1 VQRLNA
7 GLMINTKV
15 SRYLPYVGW
24 RPLQAKIADFIY
36 SNLGEGRG
44 VVIEA
49 PTGVGKTAAALA
61 AALAYSEG
69 EPIKVI
75 YMIRTNN
82 QAIAP
87 MRELSKL
94 LKVKGLFIPYVL
106 VRNRARMCCISSTS
120 KLPYR
125 DFLMECNYLK
135 RTGECRYYIKLRESG
150 IDHSLFMDT
159 VAGLESP
166 GEYVKSI
173 CKLGVCPYD
182 ASRML
187 ISDAKLII
195 LSYYYLFS
203 LNAPEVVDL
212 DLKSSILIIDEA
224 HNLPYAVLDL
234 NTQYLTEA
242 MVKAAVV
249 DVRRFVSD
257 INVKAGALRA
267 LASIRALFRDLF
279 IGVTEQGER
288 RVDSTK
294 VLEYFNDVDY
304 LSEASGEVLASKR
317 SRGILLAG
325 TPLSDI
331 IDFYKSVVKMPK
343 DKALFLSIGND
354 GRAIVSRLMDP
365 SVAASGVLN
374 NAHSFIVMSGTM
386 PPTRLFTSL
395 LGVKVK
401 VSELRIGLTEYVK
414 SSNVKAVVYGE
425 VTTKYTER
433 SEEQYSRIA
442 QALISVYDAV
452 NHSVLAVFPS
462 YDTLKATRK
471 YIKHGVDLV
480 VEIGTTTIEDV
491 LGSIKVNPHKLILA
505 VAGGKL
511 VEGIEFRFNDI
522 NYIDAVAIIGV
533 PYPEPNDFMNG
544 LVDVVKS
551 RANYDDAWHAVYTW
565 QALVKVKQA
574 IGRGLRSDKDR
585 VFIILMDYRFKDNPI
600 IWREMT
606 NYLPNIEVTSS
617 EEELV
622 RMLKEFTSNNLS
634 K

>member
-1 VQRLNA
+1 
-7 GLMINTKV
+7 MINTKV
-15 SRYLPYVGW
+15 SKYLPYVGW

-36 SNLGEGRG
+36 SNLGEGKG
-44 VVIEA
+44 IVVEA

-69 EPIKVI
+69 EPIKII

-82 QAIAP
+82 QAAAP
-87 MRELSKL
+87 MRELSRM
-94 LKVKGLFIPYVL
+94 LKIRGVFIPYVL
-106 VRNRARMCCISSTS
+106 IRNRARMCCISSTS
-120 KLPYR
+120 RLPYR

-135 RTGECRYYIKLRESG
+135 RTGECNYYVKLKSNG
-150 IDHSLFMDT
+150 VDSSLFMDT

-166 GEYVKSI
+166 GEYVKSV

-187 ISDAKLII
+187 IDESRVII

-203 LNAPEVVDL
+203 LNAPEVVDV

-224 HNLPYAVLDL
+224 HNLPYAILDL

-242 MVKAAVV
+242 MVKVALS
-249 DVRRFVSD
+249 DVKRFVND
-257 INVKAGALRA
+257 VNVKAGALRA

-279 IGVTEQGER
+279 NDVSEQGER
-288 RVDSTK
+288 RVDSSK
-294 VLEYFNDVDY
+294 ILEYFNDIEY
-304 LSEASGEVLASKR
+304 LTEASSEVLASKR

-331 IDFYKSVVKMPK
+331 IDFYRSVIKMPK
-343 DKALFLSIGND
+343 DKALFLSMGND
-354 GRAIVSRLMDP
+354 GKAIVSRLMDP
-365 SVAASGVLN
+365 SAAASGVMN
-374 NAHSFIVMSGTM
+374 NAYSFIVMSGTM

-442 QALISVYDAV
+442 QALISIYDAV
-452 NHSVLAVFPS
+452 KHGVLAVFPS

-471 YIKHGVDLV
+471 YIRHGVDLI

-491 LGSIKVNPHKLILA
+491 LESIKVNPHKLILA

-511 VEGIEFRFNDI
+511 VEGIEFRFNDV
-522 NYIDAVAIIGV
+522 NYIDAVAIVGV

-565 QALVKVKQA
+565 NALVKVKQA

-585 VFIILMDYRFKDNPI
+585 VFIILMDYRFRDNPV

-606 NYLPNIEVTSS
+606 NYLPNIEVASN
-617 EEELV
+617 EDELIS
-622 RMLKEFTSNNLS
+622 MLREFTSINTNQ
-634 K
+634 

>member
-1 VQRLNA
+1 MVHLNA

-15 SRYLPYVGW
+15 SKYLPYVGW

-36 SNLGEGRG
+36 SNLGEGKG
-44 VVIEA
+44 IVVEA

-69 EPIKVI
+69 EPIKII

-82 QAIAP
+82 QAAAP
-87 MRELSKL
+87 MRELSRM
-94 LKVKGLFIPYVL
+94 LKIRGVFIPYVL
-106 VRNRARMCCISSTS
+106 IRNRARMCCISSTS
-120 KLPYR
+120 RLPYR

-135 RTGECRYYIKLRESG
+135 RTGECNYYVKLKSNG
-150 IDHSLFMDT
+150 VDSSLFMDT

-166 GEYVKSI
+166 GEYVKSV

-187 ISDAKLII
+187 IDESRVII

-203 LNAPEVVDL
+203 LNAPEVVDV

-224 HNLPYAVLDL
+224 HNLPYAILDL

-242 MVKAAVV
+242 MVKVALS
-249 DVRRFVSD
+249 DVKRFVND
-257 INVKAGALRA
+257 VNVKAGALRA

-279 IGVTEQGER
+279 NDVSEQGER
-288 RVDSTK
+288 RVDSSK
-294 VLEYFNDVDY
+294 ILEYFNDIEY
-304 LSEASGEVLASKR
+304 LTEASSEVLASKR

-331 IDFYKSVVKMPK
+331 IDFYRSVIKMPK
-343 DKALFLSIGND
+343 DKALFLSMGND
-354 GRAIVSRLMDP
+354 GKAIVSRLMDP
-365 SVAASGVLN
+365 SAAASGVMN
-374 NAHSFIVMSGTM
+374 NAYSFIVMSGTM

-442 QALISVYDAV
+442 QALISIYDAV
-452 NHSVLAVFPS
+452 KHGVLAVFPS

-471 YIKHGVDLV
+471 YIRHGVDLI

-491 LGSIKVNPHKLILA
+491 LESIKVNPHKLILA

-511 VEGIEFRFNDI
+511 VEGIEFRFNDV
-522 NYIDAVAIIGV
+522 NYIDAVAIVGV

-565 QALVKVKQA
+565 NALVKVKQA

-585 VFIILMDYRFKDNPI
+585 VFIILMDYRFRDNPV

-606 NYLPNIEVTSS
+606 NYLPNIEVASN
-617 EEELV
+617 EDELIS
-622 RMLKEFTSNNLS
+622 MLREFTSINTNQ
-634 K
+634 